1 MCHTIVEILGALE
14 ELSNDVE
21 EEAILSRAA
30 DLVVQVVKPAV
41 VKSSVKAVVKELK
54 ASHTSSLRPH
64 TLVA

>member
-41 VKSSVKAVVKELK
+41 KSVVKELK

-64 TLVA
+64 KLVA

>member
-1 MCHTIVEILGALE
+1 VLE

-41 VKSSVKAVVKELK
+41 KSVVE
-54 ASHTSSLRPH
+54 
-64 TLVA
+64 